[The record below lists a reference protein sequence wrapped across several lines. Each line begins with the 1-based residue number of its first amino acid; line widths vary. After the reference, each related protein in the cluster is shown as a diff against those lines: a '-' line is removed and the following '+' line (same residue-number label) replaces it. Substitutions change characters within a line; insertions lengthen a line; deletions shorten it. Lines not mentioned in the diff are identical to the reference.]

1 MVNKFLKSRS
11 KRQTTRMR
19 SRIAK
24 KVKEHNRKVKRKQ
37 KKNPNKR
44 KRKDP
49 GVPNSLPFKETVLK
63 EAEDL
68 KAKKVEMQEKIQ
80 QKRQRERE
88 KLLAKKR
95 NLDSVVSDA
104 LRKQKE
110 FDKKTAKAADAQK
123 KGKAVENSLKTFYKE
138 FKKVVDAAD
147 VVLEVLD
154 ARDPLGSRCTEVEQ
168 AVLNS
173 GTNKKLVLVLNKID
187 LVPKENVEAWLKHLR
202 NEFPSVAFKASTQT
216 QSDNLARSKM
226 KLSAVTDDL
235 LKSSHCLGAEVLM
248 KLLGNYCRNQDIR
261 TTIRVGVVG
270 FPNTGKSSII
280 NSLKRSKAC
289 NVGSMPGIT
298 KSMQE
303 VQLDKHIK
311 LLDSPGVVMAQM
323 SSDTVTVLRNVVKIE
338 QLADPVEPVE
348 AILKRCSKQQLMLHY
363 NLPDYN
369 GAGEFLSL
377 LARRRGKL
385 KKGGVP
391 DVEKAARSVIQDW
404 TTGKITYY
412 THPPEQTSL
421 PTHLSAELVQEM
433 GKAFSIEDIKEE
445 ETKILQS
452 LKPKSSSH
460 VLMESLGPVKGIVQE
475 SDLPADEEDAE
486 MEESDDEDED
496 DDDEVENM
504 EGSDVEED
512 VDEQE
517 LNVKVSLPSSLA
529 SSIKSSAQVLTGRQ
543 AKAKKEKG
551 VAEKTDILQLNK
563 QRMKDFKKMKKQRK
577 RDGKVADS
585 LSDALTSAFGF
596 SGDNVDADGDYNFD
610 EDFH

>member
-19 SRIAK
+19 GRIAK
-24 KVKEHNRKVKRKQ
+24 KVKEHNRKQKRKQ

-49 GVPNSLPFKETVLK
+49 GVPNSLPFKEAVLK
-63 EAEDL
+63 EAEDF
-68 KAKKVEMQEKIQ
+68 KAKKVEIQEKLQ

-95 NLDSVVSDA
+95 NLDSVVNDA
-104 LRKQKE
+104 LKKQKE
-110 FDKKTAKAADAQK
+110 FDKKTTKGADAQK

-168 AVLNS
+168 AVLSS

-289 NVGSMPGIT
+289 SVGAMPGIT

-369 GAGEFLSL
+369 GASEFLSL

-433 GKAFSIEDIKEE
+433 GKAFSIEDIKEDE
-445 ETKILQS
+445 AKILQS

-475 SDLPADEEDAE
+475 CDLPAEEEAAVE
-486 MEESDDEDED
+486 MEESEDDEDED
-496 DDDEVENM
+496 IENM

-512 VDEQE
+512 DDDEQE
-517 LNVKVSLPSSLA
+517 LNVKVSLPSSRA
-529 SSIKSSAQVLTGRQ
+529 SSTKSSTQVLTGRQ
-543 AKAKKEKG
+543 AKMKKEKKG
-551 VAEKTDILQLNK
+551 DAGKTDIPQLNK

-577 RDGKVADS
+577 RDGKVADN

-596 SGDNVDADGDYNFD
+596 AGDNVDADGDYNFD
-610 EDFH
+610 DDFH